1 MMKKIILFSLISL
14 FSLTS
19 FAQTKIKISGFL
31 TDANKRGVARAS
43 VQLWNSGIGTQSADN
58 GYYELVVPQKDTLT
72 LIFSCIGYKKS
83 SRTIVAPQKNFSLN
97 ISLAAEETG
106 LKEVTVTSRKRQT
119 DMMQSVDKRKIKL
132 LPDASGGNIESL
144 IVTYAGVSSN
154 NELSSQYS
162 VRGGNFDENLV
173 YINGAEVYRP
183 LLIRAGQQEGLSVIN
198 PDMVGEVNFS
208 SGGFD
213 ARYGDKMSSVLDIT
227 YKKPEAFE
235 GSVSASLMGGTA
247 YIGHASGRF
256 TQMHGIRYKRNTS
269 LLGTLDTKGEYDP
282 SFFDYQTFLTYTF
295 SKKLDITLLGNI
307 SQNNY
312 NFVPQE
318 RNTSFGTLNSARRFK
333 VYFDGREQ
341 DLFQTGFGSLSLNL
355 HPDDKTQLSLIA
367 SAFVTRERETYDIT
381 GQYWLS
387 DLSLSADGSQA
398 EEGEMVG
405 VGTFHQHARNR
416 LNAQVFSLQHQG
428 SRTLGS
434 NRLQWGLA
442 IQSERF
448 KDKVNEWEMRD
459 SAGYSLP
466 RTPDGVSVFYNLAS
480 DNEVSTTRF
489 SAFLQDSYKAATAS
503 GNVTLTG
510 GVRASYWNYNREL
523 ILSPRFTASYTPDW
537 RSDFVFRLAGGVYY
551 QAPFYKEFRD
561 TINQNGNYIIQLNQN
576 IKSQKSTQIVLG
588 TDYLFKHNGSP
599 YKLTAELYYKWLS
612 NLVPYNVDNVRVRY
626 YGQNMANGYA
636 TGIDF
641 KLFGEFVPGTD
652 SWVSFSLMQSQE
664 TINGKTVPRPTDQ
677 TYSFS
682 LYFQD
687 YWPTNPKYKLNL
699 KMIWAAGLPVA
710 APRSGRENGY
720 FKTPPYRRVDIG
732 LSRMLVGGEDKW
744 MKKPI
749 LRKFKNIW
757 IGLDVFNLLDIK
769 NTNSYYWVTDIASN
783 QYAVPNYLTSR
794 QLNLRLIADF

>member
-1 MMKKIILFSLISL
+1 MKKLLIITLIS
-14 FSLTS
+14 FVSVAAFT
-19 FAQTKIKISGFL
+19 QNRIKISGFI
-31 TDANKRGVARAS
+31 TDINKRGIARAGVLVWGS
-43 VQLWNSGIGTQSADN
+43 TTGVQTADN
-58 GYYELVVPQKDTLT
+58 GYYELSVPQKDSIT
-72 LIFSCIGYKKS
+72 LIFSCLGYKKT
-83 SRTIVAPQKNFSLN
+83 SRTIAAPKKSFSLN
-97 ISLAAEETG
+97 ITLTGEDAG

-144 IVTYAGVSSN
+144 IVTFAGVSSN

-173 YINGAEVYRP
+173 YINGVEVYRP

-198 PDMVGEVNFS
+198 PDMVGEINFS

-247 YIGHASGRF
+247 YLGHASGRF
-256 TQMHGIRYKRNTS
+256 SQMHGIRYKRNTS
-269 LLGTLDTKGEYDP
+269 LLGTLETKGEYDP

-295 SKKLDITLLGNI
+295 SKKFDVSFLGNI
-307 SQNNY
+307 SQNKY

-341 DLFQTGFGSLSLNL
+341 DLFQTGFGSLTLNA
-355 HPDDKTQLSLIA
+355 HPGEKTLLSLIA

-398 EEGEMVG
+398 DEGEMVG

-416 LNAQVFSLQHQG
+416 LNAQVLSLQHQG
-428 SRTLGS
+428 AHTFGG
-434 NRLQWGLA
+434 NKLQWGLA

-448 KDKVNEWEMRD
+448 KDKINEWEMRD

-480 DNEVSTTRF
+480 DNEVSTTRL
-489 SAFLQDSYKAATAS
+489 SAFFQDSYKAATAS
-503 GNVTLTG
+503 GNITLTG
-510 GVRASYWNYNREL
+510 GLRASYWDYNREL
-523 ILSPRFTASYTPDW
+523 ILSPRFAASYTPDW
-537 RSDFVFRLAGGVYY
+537 RTDFVFRLAGGVYY

-588 TDYLFKHNGSP
+588 TDYLFRHNGSP
-599 YKLTAELYYKWLS
+599 YKLTAELYYKWLT

-652 SWVSFSLMQSQE
+652 SWVSFSLMHSEE
-664 TINGKTVPRPTDQ
+664 TINGIKVPRPTDQ
-677 TYSFS
+677 AYSFS

-710 APRSGRENGY
+710 APRSGREKGY

-732 LSRMLVGGEDKW
+732 LSRMLVGGEDKM

-749 LRKFKNIW
+749 LRHFKNIW

-769 NTNSYYWVTDIASN
+769 NTNSYYWVTDIANN